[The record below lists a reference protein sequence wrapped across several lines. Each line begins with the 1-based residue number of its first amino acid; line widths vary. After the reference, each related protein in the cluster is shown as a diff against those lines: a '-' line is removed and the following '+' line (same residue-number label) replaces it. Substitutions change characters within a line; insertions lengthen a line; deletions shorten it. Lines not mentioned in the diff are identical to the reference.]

1 VKKTLVAILIIAL
14 SAPLYS
20 QELKG
25 GNGIY
30 TRDKANRVKGWYV
43 GPGISY
49 MFPYLKEQDKLE
61 IADTVLSYTAKP
73 GGKIGLYLE
82 AGYFRFFTK
91 RRLIFDFWDAG
102 LSYKWLRGK
111 ETFNQTLSVAEQNIY
126 DVETQGK
133 YSDHFISGN
142 LNFSHKYDFYN
153 ESGFWVNTFGLNADY
168 PIISS
173 QSPTPALPN
182 ASQQVPGFTF
192 QLHYKM
198 GYGIKWN
205 DRLWIVPSLET
216 PILNIVPFQNGS
228 STLSYFNTRAR
239 PLLLSVRFMFIS
251 QKGKNDCPPVRNPAG
266 YKPDGY

>member
-1 VKKTLVAILIIAL
+1 MKKTLVAILIIAL

-91 RRLIFDFWDAG
+91 RNLIFDF
-102 LSYKWLRGK
+102 
-111 ETFNQTLSVAEQNIY
+111 
-126 DVETQGK
+126 
-133 YSDHFISGN
+133 
-142 LNFSHKYDFYN
+142 
-153 ESGFWVNTFGLNADY
+153 
-168 PIISS
+168 
-173 QSPTPALPN
+173 
-182 ASQQVPGFTF
+182 
-192 QLHYKM
+192 
-198 GYGIKWN
+198 
-205 DRLWIVPSLET
+205 
-216 PILNIVPFQNGS
+216 
-228 STLSYFNTRAR
+228 
-239 PLLLSVRFMFIS
+239 
-251 QKGKNDCPPVRNPAG
+251 
-266 YKPDGY
+266 